1 MDRVAGHVAGK
12 KAPAPGNS
20 VVNQAAEQIRED
32 VFQLPDG
39 ALLGSE
45 EDLILRYN
53 VSRPTLRQAA
63 GLIIQEQL
71 LVARRGVGGGF
82 FVRRPDADVVT
93 HIVSQYLRSRSVG
106 LRELAEAVRPI
117 RIEIARL
124 AALSTSEEGR
134 AALVEFLENEQRAKE
149 ALEFQNFLASERAFN
164 HLLGRLS
171 GSATLS
177 LFLEIL
183 LDLSSMVHHENDMYR
198 GRPERLAAYRRER
211 LRLAEAV
218 IESDG
223 ERAVLAARRCANM
236 SHEWMMDSPP
246 GLDAD
251 KPKKRRA
258 RKKSGEGVV

>member
-1 MDRVAGHVAGK
+1 MQT
-12 KAPAPGNS
+12 PGAS
-20 VVNQAAEQIRED
+20 AVNQVADLIRED

-71 LVARRGVGGGF
+71 LLARRGVGGGF

-106 LRELAEAVRPI
+106 IRQLADAVRPI
-117 RIEIARL
+117 RVEIARL
-124 AALSTSEEGR
+124 AALSKDD
-134 AALVEFLENEQRAKE
+134 ALRTAMADFLAEDEPPGTD
-149 ALEFQNFLASERAFN
+149 LEFQTFLQRERAFN
-164 HLLGRLS
+164 HLLGDLS

-183 LDLSSMVHHENDMYR
+183 LDLSSMVHRESDMYR
-198 GRPERLAAYRRER
+198 GHPERLSAYRRER
-211 LRLAEAV
+211 LRLAQAV
-218 IESDG
+218 IDCDDEL
-223 ERAVLAARRCANM
+223 AVVAARRCAKM
-236 SHEWMMDSPP
+236 SHDWLMD
-246 GLDAD
+246 GLTEVE
-251 KPKKRRA
+251 KPKKSRR
-258 RKKSGEGVV
+258 KTKG